1 MDYTTFENLFIAI
14 MTPLSVG
21 FFLLMVGVFY
31 YEFFRLLI
39 LDIKRMMK

>member
-21 FFLLMVGVFY
+21 FTVFMVAFMYWTVFW
-31 YEFFRLLI
+31 I
-39 LDIKRMMK
+39 LVQEYKQKKS

>member
-21 FFLLMVGVFY
+21 FTVLMVSVLI
-31 YEFFRLLI
+31 YEYIRILI
-39 LDIKRMMK
+39 TELF